1 MTDETD
7 LIVQL
12 PRGGTTD
19 QNLHAEPPPS
29 VRSGRVAVDQM
40 PPGPDGRLAPSETGE
55 VILSVLSPEAL
66 TREPQQVRNVIQEA
80 PAVGQPLL
88 ILVEAAEELREDEL
102 TVVADAAREAGRQV
116 ILRVM
121 SDS

>member
-1 MTDETD
+1 MTDEVD

-12 PRGGTTD
+12 PLGGTTD
-19 QNLHAEPPPS
+19 QNLRAEPPPS
-29 VRSGRVAVDQM
+29 VRSGRVALDQV
-40 PPGPDGRLAPSETGE
+40 PPRADGRLAPSETGE

-66 TREPQQVRNVIQEA
+66 TREPDQVRNVILGA
-80 PAVGQPLL
+80 PAVGEPLL
-88 ILVEAAEELREDEL
+88 ILVEAAEQLREDEL
-102 TVVADAAREAGRQV
+102 TVVADAAREAGRPV

>member
-12 PRGGTTD
+12 PLGGTTD
-19 QNLHAEPPPS
+19 QNLRAEPPPS
-29 VRSGRVAVDQM
+29 VRSGRVALDQV
-40 PPGPDGRLAPSETGE
+40 PPGADGRLTPSETGE

-66 TREPQQVRNVIQEA
+66 AREPQQVRDVIRGA
-80 PAVGQPLL
+80 PAVGEPLM
-88 ILVEAAEELREDEL
+88 ILVEAAEQLREDEL
-102 TVVADAAREAGRQV
+102 AVVADAAREARRQV